1 MPAGDGTAHGDD
13 RSADDVMRLL
23 RTGTA
28 TEHRTVEE
36 ILDLLDP
43 RLDRDRLAH
52 VLGLMHGF
60 WVSAEQGLDEWAA
73 RLPADAAA
81 LDWAGRR
88 RSGLFA
94 GDLAA
99 LGTAA
104 PHGTPGLAPVPG
116 TDEALGRL
124 YVLEGSTLGGAFID
138 RHLAGL
144 PGLAGVRIR
153 AFSPY
158 GPDTGSMWAAL
169 RRVTRGHVA
178 AGGDVD
184 RILAS
189 AGDTFRALAE
199 WCRPAARPREV
210 PA

>member
-1 MPAGDGTAHGDD
+1 
-13 RSADDVMRLL
+13 MRLL

-28 TEHRTVEE
+28 TEHRTVEDT
-36 ILDLLDP
+36 LDLLDP
-43 RLDRDRLAH
+43 RLDQERLAH

-60 WVSAEQGLDEWAA
+60 WISAEQGLDEWAT
-73 RLPADAAA
+73 RLPADAEAI
-81 LDWAGRR
+81 DWAGRR

-99 LGTAA
+99 LGAAA
-104 PHGTPGLAPVPG
+104 PDGTPRLPPVPG

-158 GPDTGSMWAAL
+158 GTETGSMWAAF
-169 RRVTRGHVA
+169 RRATRGHVA

-189 AGDTFRALAE
+189 ARDTFRALAE
-199 WCRPAARPREV
+199 WCRPAARSREV